1 MEVVCNFT
9 KDIDEHELMGDNL
22 NGKITVKKPN
32 PNTVQIQLQLADKY
46 LTMNVSSD
54 EYVKL
59 QVEDCSKEF
68 LDIGL
73 RL

>member
-9 KDIDEHELMGDNL
+9 KDLENELMGDDL
-22 NGKITVKKPN
+22 NGKITIKKRG
-32 PNTVQIQLQLADKY
+32 PNTIEIQLQLADKY
-46 LTMNVSSD
+46 LTMNISSD